1 VELNQFERKRR
12 GGARPGAGRPPK
24 REPERIFDY
33 SGKFNRALAEE
44 LGPEEFE
51 RQRRREM
58 AESTDALT
66 EVFIEALEQLMAS
79 NAVRFLSQRSRD
91 AVARR
96 ETLRRARYP
105 EKVG

>member
-1 VELNQFERKRR
+1 
-12 GGARPGAGRPPK
+12 
-24 REPERIFDY
+24 
-33 SGKFNRALAEE
+33 
-44 LGPEEFE
+44 
-51 RQRRREM
+51 M